1 MWFWRKITVPS
12 RLFDVYRFDLRSAA
26 KVAPE
31 TEQSLYKLLSEA
43 LTELEELIR
52 TRAPVESIAQSLRT
66 QRRAHGWSYLS
77 GEMGS
82 RASSSAD
89 ELFRQVE
96 KQIIRIKGKDWYYHE
111 HWRHGT

>member
-12 RLFDVYRFDLRSAA
+12 RLIDAYRSDLRSAGQ
-26 KVAPE
+26 VAPQ

-43 LTELEELIR
+43 LAELEELIR
-52 TRAPVESIAQSLRT
+52 TRAPAESIAESVRS
-66 QRRAHGWSYLS
+66 QRHAYGWSYLS

-89 ELFRQVE
+89 ELFRQLE
-96 KQIIRIKGKDWYYHE
+96 KQIIRIKGRDWFYHE
-111 HWRHGT
+111 HWRRGT